1 MTAWLSR
8 TTATQNV
15 SQWQR
20 VVLLVAALQPDLGS
34 VYSCTSR
41 AVINR
46 LRVSQSVDGA
56 LSLAR
61 NRSGYFLF
69 GVGYA
74 IAATNPGPDWSVRSI
89 GLIAKILEPLRG
101 CGQ

>member
-1 MTAWLSR
+1 MTACPSKI
-8 TTATQNV
+8 TATQNV

-20 VVLLVAALQPDLGS
+20 VVLLVAALQPDLGT

-46 LRVSQSVDGA
+46 LRVSQSVDGP
-56 LSLAR
+56 LSLAK
-61 NRSGYFLF
+61 NRSGHFLF

-74 IAATNPGPDWSVRSI
+74 IAATNPGPDWSVLSI
-89 GLIAKILEPLRG
+89 GLIAKILGPLGG